1 MNPQSNFGKMDPYND
16 MEGIDEGPESSR
28 RLINGKQSSRR
39 NMYVAQ
45 SSENLQKKKGVG
57 ADTDD
62 EAFRMRNRQKLEQ
75 NQNFPAE
82 RKKLNNMRMQSMNIN
97 NVDILEVKK
106 VNEEVELPSLLQAND
121 AISTYT

>member
-28 RLINGKQSSRR
+28 RLINAKQSSRR

-62 EAFRMRNRQKLEQ
+62 EAFRMRNRQKL
-75 NQNFPAE
+75 
-82 RKKLNNMRMQSMNIN
+82 
-97 NVDILEVKK
+97 D
-106 VNEEVELPSLLQAND
+106 
-121 AISTYT
+121 